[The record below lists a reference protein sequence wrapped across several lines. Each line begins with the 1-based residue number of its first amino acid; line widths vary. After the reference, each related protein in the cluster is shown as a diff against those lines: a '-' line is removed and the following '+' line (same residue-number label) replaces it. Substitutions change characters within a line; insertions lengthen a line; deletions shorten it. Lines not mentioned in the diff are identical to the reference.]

1 MAPPPPPPLRDPGAF
16 CGGREGGEVSR
27 PYLWAPPPNR
37 YHSAPLF
44 GGSST
49 EGSPSYSFPPSF
61 LPPGLDPAWAPST
74 ASLLPPPPPP
84 LQAVAPCCGAQ
95 NGVGSRPP
103 ANFGSVYG
111 GFVGRATGRG
121 TQSGSGLAAR
131 SQSGHGEEGQPA
143 WALSAP
149 ALWGRRTRGIR
160 EDITQ
165 GLELTSPSQGLSA
178 ASHQAGL
185 LQPKLAQAKA
195 VAWVSASMAALGL
208 VLWGHSPGA
217 HTGPSAGLNPLP
229 SLTPSLALAAWAEP

>member
-1 MAPPPPPPLRDPGAF
+1 MAAGVRGGSPRGPSTPPPHRCVTPGPF
-16 CGGREGGEVSR
+16 VGVGGVVKFHGLTCG
-27 PYLWAPPPNR
+27 LPPPNR

-61 LPPGLDPAWAPST
+61 LPPGLDPALGPQHRFLAP
-74 ASLLPPPPPP
+74 P
-84 LQAVAPCCGAQ
+84 QAVAPCCRAQ
-95 NGVGSRPP
+95 NGVGSLPP

-149 ALWGRRTRGIR
+149 ALWGRRTRGIH

-208 VLWGHSPGA
+208 VL
-217 HTGPSAGLNPLP
+217 
-229 SLTPSLALAAWAEP
+229 